1 MPFAI
6 RGFRRKGVSQSGFRR
21 ACVLP
26 RGAVV
31 NPDVSTDNDLGPTI
45 FRLERGPMRNVPRW
59 PSAGSAL
66 LARCSLSIFLA
77 ATPLLAVATPPDP
90 LPGVGHPGFL
100 SPHFEPL
107 AIVGGHLFVAN
118 TPADTVDVVDVAA
131 RRVVRR
137 IPVGIQPVS
146 VVARPDGRE
155 VWVANHVS
163 DSVSVIDTAPQSAT
177 RFHVVATIQD
187 LDPLTLA
194 TRFDEPVGIA
204 FADDSKAY
212 VALSSENRIAV
223 IDVAARRVAR
233 SLPIP
238 AQDPRA
244 IQVRDGRLYV
254 APFESHNRTQL
265 SGGRGN
271 PDGDLVTFDA
281 WEHSI
286 RHNNVL
292 SIGHVVDVVK
302 HPDVPDRDL
311 FVFDTATDELLETV
325 EGLGTLLY
333 GISID
338 AGGRVF
344 LAQTDARNDAN
355 GRAGT
360 KHQGLAE
367 LDNRPFLNRITSV
380 LPGSGQQP
388 TFYDLEPL
396 PPAQPAA
403 GEALATPFALRVSGD
418 GRTIVATAA
427 GSGMLFTLDV
437 ASGAVLGRVK
447 VGAWPDGL
455 ALECGPDGA
464 PVRAWVLAAFSDDV
478 TLVDLVDRDNPATLS
493 TISLADPTPDLV
505 RRGKIAF
512 HTAAAS
518 TSNTFSCASCH
529 PDGHTDQLLWVLA
542 TPVVSGGEQIMPR
555 STMPCRGLRDTS
567 PFHWDGIPGDPYG
580 GINSASVH
588 ADVAANSDP
597 RDATSPVRHLIDGG
611 LASTMRL
618 AGDQAANDE
627 GKPGALTAAERDALA
642 AFLLDIPYPPSQRRS
657 ATNIV
662 SERAR
667 SGFRLFHVEGDLD
680 PSKPAANVCGD
691 CHRMPHLVSTNTPG
705 SGMDAPTWRGA
716 YDRWLIL
723 PQGRLNIIDF
733 DFFRDIAHRGTPERD
748 VWRMSWG
755 GRERFDPVW
764 EMVLEGSTGFA
775 GAFGRQM
782 TLNRETSAP
791 NQRLTRDLLAALE
804 AAASDGTVLLRG
816 EGVFTSGDRAGEV
829 MIEFDAAKGVSAY
842 VTPDGSGRRWS
853 RDDLLAAA
861 ATGSF
866 VGTFTARLG
875 TRSSHPQ
882 PTLWTEGEIQSQR
895 GHQEFPRLL
904 PGERRMT
911 MGGRHVDP
919 GAFPLLDGRRAEGTV
934 RVDGETIVVELATP
948 PADGM
953 HLLQVQNPGGLV
965 SNDFLFFV
973 NEEPQSPVDTKGKTL
988 AEILAL
994 RKWDRLPGTWVD
1006 EATGGKIVHTTYAW
1020 KIPDRVLEEV
1030 NTGGDNPSTSLLAVN
1045 AADGTIFQVGGDSR
1059 GATFAGAWTSGD
1071 DGAAATRLAIT
1082 NADGDRFDLA
1092 IRHRFTGPDTMT
1104 LTIELPQPISI
1115 DLVRAKE

>member
-1 MPFAI
+1 MASTC
-6 RGFRRKGVSQSGFRR
+6 RWSVGGVSGFRTV
-21 ACVLP
+21 CVFLRGTLAIPELAIDP
-26 RGAVV
+26 RCRDATMV
-31 NPDVSTDNDLGPTI
+31 L
-45 FRLERGPMRNVPRW
+45 LEKGLMRNDPLR
-59 PSAGSAL
+59 PATGRL
-66 LARCSLSIFLA
+66 LFARYSLWILV
-77 ATPLLAVATPPDP
+77 ATAPLLAAGAPPDP

-100 SPHFEPL
+100 SPHAEPL
-107 AIVGGHLFVAN
+107 AVVGGYLFVAN
-118 TPADTVDVVDVAA
+118 TPADTVDVIEIAS
-131 RRVVRR
+131 RQVVRR

-163 DSVSVIDTAPQSAT
+163 DSVSVIDTAPESAT
-177 RFHVVATIQD
+177 RFRVVATIQD
-187 LDPLTLA
+187 LDPLTLS

-204 FADDSKAY
+204 FSDDTKAY
-212 VALSSENRIAV
+212 VALSSENRVAV
-223 IDVAARRVAR
+223 VDVATRRVVK

-244 IQVRDGRLYV
+244 IQVRNGRLYV

-265 SGGRGN
+265 SGGRGK

-292 SIGHVVDVVK
+292 SLGSVVDIIK

-311 FVFDTATDELLETV
+311 FVFDTATDELLDTV
-325 EGLGTLLY
+325 DGLGTLLY
-333 GISID
+333 GLTVD
-338 AGGRVF
+338 ARGRVF

-360 KHQGLAE
+360 KQQGLAE
-367 LDNRPFLNRITSV
+367 LENRPFLNRLTSV
-380 LPGSGQQP
+380 LPGSGEP
-388 TFYDLEPL
+388 PRFYDLEPL
-396 PPAQPAA
+396 PPEQPAE
-403 GEALATPFALRVSGD
+403 GTALATPFAIRVSDD

-427 GSGMLFTLDV
+427 GSDMLLTLDV

-447 VGAWPDGL
+447 VGAWPDGV
-455 ALECGPDGA
+455 ALECGADGA
-464 PVRAWVLAAFSDDV
+464 PVRAWVLAAFSNEV
-478 TLVDLVDRDNPATLS
+478 TLVDLADREHPWAVVT
-493 TISLADPTPDLV
+493 TPLADPTPDVV

-512 HTAAAS
+512 HSASAS
-518 TSNTFSCASCH
+518 TTKTFSCASCH

-542 TPVVSGGEQIMPR
+542 TPVVSGGNQIMPR
-555 STMPCRGLRDTS
+555 STMPCRGLRDTA
-567 PFHWDGIPGDPYG
+567 PYHWDGIPGDPYG

-588 ADVAANSDP
+588 AAVAANSDRTDP
-597 RDATSPVRHLIDGG
+597 SSPVRHLIDGG

-618 AGDQAANDE
+618 AGDEGVNDE
-627 GKPGALTAAERDALA
+627 GRPGALSAADRDAMA
-642 AFLLDIPYPPSQRRS
+642 AFLLDIPYPPAQRRS

-662 SERAR
+662 SEKAR
-667 SGFRLFHVEGDLD
+667 SGFRLFHVDGDLD
-680 PSKPAANVCGD
+680 PSKPTPNVCGD

-705 SGMDAPTWRGA
+705 TGMDTPTWRGA

-733 DFFRDIAHRGTPERD
+733 DFFRDVAHRGTPERD

-764 EMVLEGSTGFA
+764 EMVLEGSTGFP
-775 GAFGRQM
+775 GAFGRQV
-782 TLNRETSAP
+782 TLDAVTAAP
-791 NQRLTRDLLAALE
+791 DQRLSRDLLAALE
-804 AAASDGTVLLRG
+804 AATSDGTVLLRG
-816 EGVFTSGDRAGEV
+816 EGVVTAGDDSGAV
-829 MIEFDAAKGVSAY
+829 AIEFDGAKGASVY
-842 VTPDGSGRRWS
+842 VTHDGRGRRWS
-853 RDDLLAAA
+853 RDELLAAA
-861 ATGSF
+861 AAGTF
-866 VGTFTARLG
+866 TGTFTARLG
-875 TRSSHPQ
+875 GQGSQPQ
-882 PTLWTEGEIQSQR
+882 PALWTEGEIQSQR
-895 GHQEFPRLL
+895 GHQAFPRLASA
-904 PGERRMT
+904 ERLMT
-911 MGGRHVDP
+911 MSGRHVDP
-919 GAFPLLDGRRAEGTV
+919 GAFPLVDGRRAEGLV
-934 RVDGETIVVELATP
+934 RVDGATVVVELAAT

-973 NEEPQSPVDTKGKTL
+973 NDEAAEPVATKGKSL

-994 RKWDRLPGTWVD
+994 RKWDRLPGTWID
-1006 EATGGKIVHTTYAW
+1006 KATGGKVVHTTYAW

-1045 AADGTIFQVGGDSR
+1045 AADGTVFQVGGDSR
-1059 GATFAGAWTSGD
+1059 GATFAGGWTVGD
-1071 DGAAATRLAIT
+1071 DGAATTRLAIT
-1082 NADGDRFDLA
+1082 GADGNRFDLT

-1115 DLVRAKE
+1115 ELIRAKE